1 MLIIITFL
9 RNILAV
15 SSAACKTKI
24 FPSYC
29 MSMPFALVLHKLVF
43 VPDDVSS
50 ALIIACHDKKIGN
63 AFMDQTANVNSL
75 IRTVCSFR

>member
-1 MLIIITFL
+1 
-9 RNILAV
+9 
-15 SSAACKTKI
+15 
-24 FPSYC
+24 
-29 MSMPFALVLHKLVF
+29 MSFALVLHKLVF